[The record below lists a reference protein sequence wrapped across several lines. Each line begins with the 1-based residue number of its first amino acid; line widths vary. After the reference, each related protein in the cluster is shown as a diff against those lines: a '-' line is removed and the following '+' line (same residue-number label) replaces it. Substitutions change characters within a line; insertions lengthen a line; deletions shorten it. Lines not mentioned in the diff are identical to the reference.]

1 MDITSAKPKIDYPC
15 EWSYT
20 LIGREADA
28 IAKSV
33 KTALGAKPYKL
44 EQARQSAKGSF
55 ISMRLEL
62 IVDCEEERLEFFNA
76 LKQEKSI
83 IYIL

>member
-1 MDITSAKPKIDYPC
+1 VDITNVKPKIDYPC
-15 EWSYT
+15 EWSYQ
-20 LIGREADA
+20 LIGRDADT
-28 IAKSV
+28 IAKAA
-33 KTALGAKPYKL
+33 KTALGDKRFQL
-44 EQARQSAKGSF
+44 EKTRQSAKGSF

-62 IVDCEEERLEFFNA
+62 IVDCEEERLGFFNA